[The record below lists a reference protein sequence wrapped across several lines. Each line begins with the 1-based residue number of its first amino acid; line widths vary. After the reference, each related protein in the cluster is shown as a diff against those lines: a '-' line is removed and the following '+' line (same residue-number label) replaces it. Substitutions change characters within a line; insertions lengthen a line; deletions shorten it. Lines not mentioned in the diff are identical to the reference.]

1 MRPTGGI
8 VNGLTCGNIGIP
20 GHEMQH
26 RNRLPLHLWYRF
38 DKPGLYE
45 VRYARRG
52 GLPGT
57 RDSAPVFQTAWAR
70 IEIQSAEPT
79 ISRVRPQD
87 PAEAISDYLP
97 GILGFP
103 DAAHFSLVAEYL
115 YHPNETVRQYTSLGL
130 AYWPDDEINRSLAEL
145 LHTRGPSDVVV
156 ERTFRTP
163 GAVDFILPYLRSDNP
178 VLIRGAVTGV
188 TRLLFAD
195 PPLLSAESRVRT
207 ENALIAAVENVLR
220 TGDGQTGNN
229 YASALGGVHDPR
241 ARDLLW
247 DFVNRDVLTE
257 QSLIAITWFRNPADL
272 PRLATLLEAPAKG
285 DAMQRTYASLPY
297 AIHRAYGDAAIPLL
311 ESAIEGSGHVWVQ
324 TNCARELVQA
334 GHRSGFAFIAQA
346 IEQNK
351 FYRREMVQ
359 FVEDSFPELR
369 GADDSKVL
377 AFLKARQ

>member
-1 MRPTGGI
+1 M
-8 VNGLTCGNIGIP
+8 
-20 GHEMQH
+20 
-26 RNRLPLHLWYRF
+26 
-38 DKPGLYE
+38 
-45 VRYARRG
+45 
-52 GLPGT
+52 
-57 RDSAPVFQTAWAR
+57 
-70 IEIQSAEPT
+70 
-79 ISRVRPQD
+79 
-87 PAEAISDYLP
+87 
-97 GILGFP
+97 
-103 DAAHFSLVAEYL
+103 
-115 YHPNETVRQYTSLGL
+115 
-130 AYWPDDEINRSLAEL
+130 
-145 LHTRGPSDVVV
+145 
-156 ERTFRTP
+156 
-163 GAVDFILPYLRSDNP
+163 
-178 VLIRGAVTGV
+178 LIRGAVTGV